1 MSGACDGLRV
11 IDFSSWM
18 AGPLATMVL
27 ADNGAD
33 VIKVEPPG
41 GDPARAMPAFQTWNR
56 NKRSAVLDLKT
67 DAGRRSALDLCR
79 TADVVVTSSRPGV
92 AERLGVGYQQV
103 HGANPRAVYAAI
115 SGYGEAGRRA
125 GLKGYDALV
134 TAKSGRMMMF
144 ERVADRPGP
153 AFPALP
159 CASYSAAMLAVQGV
173 LAALHVR
180 RETGLGQK
188 VGVSLLSALMPFD
201 LIMWIGWQLRGQ
213 DIDAEG
219 QSGPMILQKFLG
231 ERTAPGQD
239 RAPGPGAYDPKQLH
253 RPGIRVPRPNYLIAV
268 TKDGVW
274 VQFANTIDHLCLAQ
288 MQALDLVDLYGQER
302 FAKLPAV
309 FTEEDAEDLWT
320 IVLERVRSKTYDEW
334 AAIFEQYEDLAVER
348 VRWPVESLEHRQVIH
363 NGHAIEVPGL
373 MGQKTVQPGPL
384 VRLSQSEAVVG
395 RGAPLLG
402 EHTDEVLAE
411 TRAPAHAAAVP
422 RRAAAG
428 IGAKPPLD
436 GITIIDFS
444 TWIAAPYS
452 TLILAS
458 LGARVIKVEH
468 VGGDMSRYSTGGLL
482 SFPMT
487 QGKESIAVDL
497 KDARGIEVARKLIA
511 GADMLLHNFRAG
523 VAERLRIDYESCRKL
538 NPKLIY
544 VNAASYGDSG
554 PDCRRPAFFS
564 TAAAIGGNTL
574 RQAGHGH
581 PRPGAEKLDIE
592 ELKQEAWRLLK
603 GAEGNAD
610 PIAAL
615 GTATAF
621 LLGLSARDES
631 GASQSLLTT
640 MICSNMY
647 ANSDEVIAYE
657 GRLLPRKDRVDGG
670 LLGLGPMYRLYEAA
684 QGWVFLA
691 CLRRREWEAFCEAV
705 EKPGLATR
713 WNEGWRADQASP
725 GARKLADAIGGVLR
739 SHTAAEWERL
749 MAGHDVP
756 LVTVEERD
764 PGRFNMQDEEMRAL
778 GYAVPVESPVH
789 GAYWRHGA
797 MHSFSAS
804 GLTFRGWEPLGG
816 HTRDI
821 LQELGYAPEE
831 IEGLIHA
838 GVAEAWSREAA

>member
-1 MSGACDGLRV
+1 
-11 IDFSSWM
+11 
-18 AGPLATMVL
+18 MVL

-41 GDPARAMPAFQTWNR
+41 GDPAREMPAFQTWNR
-56 NKRSAVLDLKT
+56 GKRGMVLDLKT
-67 DAGRRSALDLCR
+67 GDGRNAALDLCHR
-79 TADVVVTSSRPGV
+79 ADVVVTSFRPGV
-92 AERLGVGYQQV
+92 AERLGVGYEQV
-103 HGANPRAVYAAI
+103 RELNPRAVYAAI
-115 SGYGEAGRRA
+115 SGYGETGSRA

-134 TAKSGRMMMF
+134 TARSGRMMMF

-159 CASYSAAMLAVQGV
+159 CASYSAAMLAVQGIM
-173 LAALHVR
+173 AALHVR
-180 RETGLGQK
+180 RESGLGQK

-231 ERTAPGQD
+231 ERTAPGQSQ
-239 RAPGPGAYDPKQLH
+239 APRPGAYDPQQLH

-274 VQFANTIDHLCLAQ
+274 IQFANTIDHLCLAQ

-309 FTEEDAEDLWT
+309 FTEEDADDLWG
-320 IVLERVRSKTYDEW
+320 IVLERVRSKTYAEW
-334 AAIFEQYEDLAVER
+334 VAVFEQYEDLAVER
-348 VRWPVESLEHRQVIH
+348 VRWPLESLDHRQVVH
-363 NGHAIEVPGL
+363 NGHAVEVPGIRD
-373 MGQKTVQPGPL
+373 QRTVQPGPL
-384 VRLSQSEAVVG
+384 VRFSESEGIVG
-395 RGAPLLG
+395 RRAPLLG
-402 EHTDEVLAE
+402 EHTDEVLAKAGG
-411 TRAPAHAAAVP
+411 APPAARPGAAAA
-422 RRAAAG
+422 RGRTKA
-428 IGAKPPLD
+428 PLD

-452 TLILAS
+452 TLIMAS

-487 QGKESIAVDL
+487 QGKESISVNL
-497 KDARGIEVARKLIA
+497 KDARGMGVVRKLIA

-523 VAERLRIDYESCRKL
+523 VAERLGIDYESCRKL

-574 RQAGHGH
+574 RQAGEGH
-581 PRPGAEKLDIE
+581 PRPGIEKLDID

-621 LLGLSARDES
+621 LLGLNARDES
-631 GASQSLLTT
+631 GSGQSLLTT
-640 MICSNMY
+640 MICSDMY

-657 GRLLPRKDRVDGG
+657 GCAPSRRVDGD
-670 LLGLGPMYRLYEAA
+670 LLGLGPLYRLYKAA
-684 QGWVFLA
+684 AGWVFLA
-691 CLRRREWEAFCEAV
+691 CLRRWEWEAFCGAADR
-705 EKPGLATR
+705 PDLASR
-713 WNEGWRADQASP
+713 WDAGWCADQASP
-725 GARKLADAIGGVLR
+725 EARELAHAIGGVLR
-739 SHTAAEWERL
+739 LQTATEWEQL
-749 MAGHDVP
+749 MAEHDVP
-756 LVTVEERD
+756 LAAVEERD

-789 GAYWRHGA
+789 GAYRRHGA
-797 MHSFSAS
+797 MQTFSAS

-821 LQELGYAPEE
+821 LQELGYTREE
-831 IEGLIHA
+831 VEALIRA
-838 GVAEAWSREAA
+838 GVVEAWSPGVE